1 MKQQSRRNGLKSK
14 KGVGAG
20 VGGDDKDD
28 NDDNYGDDDDDDE
41 KRVKTGFS
49 ES

>member
-1 MKQQSRRNGLKSK
+1 LKSE
-14 KGVGAG
+14 KGVGTG
-20 VGGDDKDD
+20 MGEDDKDD
-28 NDDNYGDDDDDDE
+28 NDDNNGDDYDDDE